1 MVLMAL
7 YQITIKLRN
16 MKPNQKSK
24 DVTVVEGYDGKKIK
38 YGKVKAEGKPMS
50 TYDKAMK
57 YMEAPS
63 KKVENTVKKAA
74 KPVTKTNT
82 GGKYGSKNS
91 RKRN

>member
-1 MVLMAL
+1 
-7 YQITIKLRN
+7 
-16 MKPNQKSK
+16 MKPNQKDK
-24 DVTVVEGYDGKKIK
+24 GVTIVQGYNGSKIK
-38 YGKVKAEGKPMS
+38 YGKVKAEDKQMS
-50 TYDKAMK
+50 TYDKAMS
-57 YMEAPS
+57 YMEVPK

>member
-1 MVLMAL
+1 
-7 YQITIKLRN
+7 
-16 MKPNQKSK
+16 
-24 DVTVVEGYDGKKIK
+24 
-38 YGKVKAEGKPMS
+38 MS